1 MRLVHC
7 KDQIQLPMEQFYGD
21 ATRHEDEFVRTRAE
35 LMINLIAR
43 LRALPDDR
51 CVWGLTSHM
60 ALCLLSQDDCI
71 SPRYVVVEPLDQR
84 CYFVEY
90 LMPRTSVPW
99 RGAYVRGE
107 ARSEDEAVQMVVTA
121 LDRSGG

>member
-1 MRLVHC
+1 
-7 KDQIQLPMEQFYGD
+7 
-21 ATRHEDEFVRTRAE
+21 
-35 LMINLIAR
+35 MINLIAR
-43 LRALPDDR
+43 LRARPDDR

-99 RGAYVRGE
+99 RGGLRARRSAKRG
-107 ARSEDEAVQMVVTA
+107 RSRPDGRHCDGPLGRLSA
-121 LDRSGG
+121 